1 MSENDK
7 IWLNEH
13 LEYARTLPTYNEAFP
28 MFEMIYRHFGA
39 TPWFHEII
47 REVDKVKLLFRNG
60 DSSYRGMPATPN
72 NMPPAVA
79 SEYSQ
84 NSYIQ
89 KAIKR
94 GILNKNEKPK
104 TTKRN
109 KIPNTKPM
117 TLKYYVHGYKGALRE
132 QQRRVSLVFR
142 KFGEWKWI
150 DKNTCSEDFDA
161 FFEGDP
167 RHCNIAWIANTT
179 ILTILLHELIQQDY
193 IQPQTGLS
201 AKSLVEKQFGK
212 TPNSDRKRLDSTSD
226 ERIKL
231 TCLILD
237 VNNPLPEARRGD
249 SEENYDASD
258 AALQTIYTGLLH
270 STKGI

>member
-1 MSENDK
+1 MTQE
-7 IWLNEH
+7 
-13 LEYARTLPTYNEAFP
+13 
-28 MFEMIYRHFGA
+28 
-39 TPWFHEII
+39 
-47 REVDKVKLLFRNG
+47 EV
-60 DSSYRGMPATPN
+60 
-72 NMPPAVA
+72 
-79 SEYSQ
+79 
-84 NSYIQ
+84 Q
-89 KAIKR
+89 KAIATIGKS
-94 GILNKNEKPK
+94 GITVNGDLVLNKQVENEIGNVEQGGVGIQNFYATPK
-104 TTKRN
+104 ARTSKVKTKDEKRS
-109 KIPNTKPM
+109 KGLPM

-161 FFEGDP
+161 FFEGNP

-258 AALQTIYTGLLH
+258 EALQAIYTGLLH